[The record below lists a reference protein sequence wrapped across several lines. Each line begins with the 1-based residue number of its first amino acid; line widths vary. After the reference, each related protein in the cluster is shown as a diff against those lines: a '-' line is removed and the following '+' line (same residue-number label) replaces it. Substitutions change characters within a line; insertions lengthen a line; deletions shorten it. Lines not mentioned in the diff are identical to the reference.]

1 MAEAHDAPRRAD
13 AIRGCV
19 FANDMESAIR
29 LMLDFAQQFA
39 GAQHADE
46 VVLLSRDLREVDE
59 MQRREEVAALDARK
73 ERRKIAQNLLE
84 LLRLL
89 MERLQQEMAHA

>member
-1 MAEAHDAPRRAD
+1 MTEAHDAPRRAD

-19 FANDMESAIR
+19 FANDMEGAIR

-39 GAQHADE
+39 AAQHADE

-59 MQRREEVAALDARK
+59 LQRREELAALEARK
-73 ERRKIAQNLLE
+73 ERRKIASNLLD

-89 MERLQQEMAHA
+89 LQRLQEGVGHA